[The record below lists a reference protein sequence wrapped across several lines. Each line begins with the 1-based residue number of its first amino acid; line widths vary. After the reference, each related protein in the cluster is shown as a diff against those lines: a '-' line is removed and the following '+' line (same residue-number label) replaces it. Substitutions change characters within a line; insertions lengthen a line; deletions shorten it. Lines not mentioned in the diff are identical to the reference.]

1 MVKEI
6 ESKEEFAEAIKYDG
20 LVVIDFFATW
30 CGPCKYIAPIL
41 DDIAKEN
48 PTVKFIKVDVDKFG
62 DIAKEYVIT
71 AMPTF
76 IYLKESKEV
85 HRIRGADERQIREKV
100 AEYK

>member
-20 LVVIDFFATW
+20 LVVVDFFATW
-30 CGPCKYIAPIL
+30 CGPCKYIAPIF

-48 PTVKFIKVDVDKFG
+48 PTVKFIKVDVDKFN
-62 DIAKEYVIT
+62 DIAKGYEIA

-76 IYLKESKEV
+76 IYLKEGKEV
-85 HRIRGADERQIREKV
+85 DRVKGADERKIKEKV